1 MFRFTASLLAVA
13 ALAQLIA
20 LYSGWMTGPPVFS
33 VLMNVFMLSLTLLVF
48 RIVSAI
54 NDRQRFTQ
62 VYLATIVIKILAVC
76 SLAAVLIILDRN
88 HARSNV
94 VFLLILYAF
103 YTAIEVA
110 YLVLAVRSKQS

>member
-1 MFRFTASLLAVA
+1 MFRFTASLLVTAAVA
-13 ALAQLIA
+13 QLVA
-20 LYSGWMTGPPVFS
+20 VYSGWMPGPPVFS
-33 VLMNVFMLSLTLLVF
+33 VVVNIFMVGLTTLVF

-54 NDRQRFTQ
+54 NDQQRFTQ

-76 SLAAVLIILDRN
+76 SFAAVLIVLDRD

-94 VFLLILYAF
+94 VFLLLLYAI

-110 YLVLAVRSKQS
+110 FLVLAARSRRA